1 MKPNIVFITTDTQG
15 QNMVS
20 AYGKNP
26 AARTPSIDRLA
37 EEGVLFENSY
47 CSTPVCTP
55 ARSTW
60 YTGLPPN
67 RNGAMTNDIAL
78 FRHIPMLAEL
88 LGVSGYDC
96 YHLGKWHLDAGSY
109 AGRGFSQ
116 AGFNKAVWYDQINF
130 IEDVGKEGINRFGGW
145 NKGLDDPEYCFAHR
159 TADRAIDVMKSRNR
173 SQPLYLAVD
182 FDEPHGPYICPPP
195 FRGRNHQE
203 DLPVPETFRMEMGA
217 KPQVQKDH
225 SEYLAARRPTPDTYP
240 RYYHKYYDCNEFVD
254 SEIGRVVEAAV
265 EQLGENTVFI
275 YTSDHG
281 DHLGHFGLQP
291 KGPTMY
297 EATTAVPLIISGAGI
312 DRGVR
317 SQALVSSHDI
327 WATVLEIAEAH
338 TSDIQSLKDPA
349 YWGRSLRPA
358 LSGGD
363 TEVHKAVFI
372 EYNRFGIGTDGAGE
386 FFPIRCVRSGDWK
399 LSVN

>member
-130 IEDVGKEGINRFGGW
+130 IEDVGKEGINRFGASYVPMDEALARSVVDLSGRPFLSFHADLQREIIGVYPAALTIEFFRSLAD
-145 NKGLDDPEYCFAHR
+145 NAKMTLHIDLLRGDNAH
-159 TADRAIDVMKSRNR
+159 
-173 SQPLYLAVD
+173 
-182 FDEPHGPYICPPP
+182 HC
-195 FRGRNHQE
+195 
-203 DLPVPETFRMEMGA
+203 
-217 KPQVQKDH
+217 
-225 SEYLAARRPTPDTYP
+225 
-240 RYYHKYYDCNEFVD
+240 
-254 SEIGRVVEAAV
+254 VEAIFKAV
-265 EQLGENTVFI
+265 
-275 YTSDHG
+275 
-281 DHLGHFGLQP
+281 
-291 KGPTMY
+291 
-297 EATTAVPLIISGAGI
+297 A
-312 DRGVR
+312 
-317 SQALVSSHDI
+317 
-327 WATVLEIAEAH
+327 
-338 TSDIQSLKDPA
+338 
-349 YWGRSLRPA
+349 RSLRQAVEHDPRV
-358 LSGGD
+358 SGVPSTKG
-363 TEVHKAVFI
+363 V
-372 EYNRFGIGTDGAGE
+372 
-386 FFPIRCVRSGDWK
+386 
-399 LSVN
+399 L